1 MSWKTNVT
9 DKLADMLRFMAKA
22 CMLISGIALSL
33 AGTYVVLKFAWFFTR
48 FLDRVAFS
56 EAW

>member
-9 DKLADMLRFMAKA
+9 DTLVDLLRFMVRA

-33 AGTYVVLKFAWFFTR
+33 AGTYIVLKVAWHFLR
-48 FLDRVAFS
+48 FLDRTIFS
-56 EAW
+56 EPW